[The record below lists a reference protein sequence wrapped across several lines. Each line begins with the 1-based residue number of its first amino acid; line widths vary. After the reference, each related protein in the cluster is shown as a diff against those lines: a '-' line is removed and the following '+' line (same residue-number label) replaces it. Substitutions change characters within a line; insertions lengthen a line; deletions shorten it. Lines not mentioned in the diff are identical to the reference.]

1 MNEKTLKVG
10 DTLVFDHSDYKD
22 YCIVYAV
29 NEDGTEGKM
38 ACVDDGGGTDC
49 LWLLNVKSDENGNL
63 TTYQGREVER
73 DPELLSRVDECL
85 DEDSAGMETLL
96 MILFEQAAFTPE
108 DISIYPDDDM
118 DDISEELSI
127 LHNGWNEIRNT
138 NKTFDDKYQ
147 MLHFN

>member
-49 LWLLNVKSDENGNL
+49 MWLFNVVVNDEGHL
-63 TTYQGREVER
+63 TTYQDREVRR
-73 DPELLSRVDECL
+73 DPELLDRVHDRLNIEGDGL
-85 DEDSAGMETLL
+85 NFETLL
-96 MILFEQAAFTPE
+96 VSLFEQAAYTPQDVTLYLE
-108 DISIYPDDDM
+108 DDM
-118 DDISEELSI
+118 DEAEELVLLKKGFEDI
-127 LHNGWNEIRNT
+127 LKTSKKFNE
-138 NKTFDDKYQ
+138 K
-147 MLHFN
+147 LHHLKS